1 MTVTEVRLKKRE
13 GNERIL
19 ASGSFTL
26 DSMFVVSGIKV
37 MKSNEGNL
45 FVALPTWKNSD
56 GAYVDVCFPIT
67 KTLREDITVA
77 VLAKYE
83 EL

>member
-1 MTVTEVRLKKRE
+1 MTVTEVRLKKRDD
-13 GNERIL
+13 NDKIL

-26 DSMFVVSGIKV
+26 DGAFVVSGIKV
-37 MKSNEGNL
+37 VRSKEGNL
-45 FVALPTWKNSD
+45 FVAYPSWKNSD
-56 GAYVDVCFPIT
+56 GEYVDVCFPMT
-67 KTLREDITVA
+67 KTMREDITVA

>member
-13 GNERIL
+13 DKGKIL

-26 DSMFVVSGIKV
+26 DGEFVVSGIKV
-37 MKSNEGNL
+37 IRSEEGNL
-45 FVALPTWKNSD
+45 FIAYPSWKNSD
-56 GAYVDVCFPIT
+56 GGYVDVCFPLT
-67 KTLREDITVA
+67 KTMREDITVA